1 MRIQGLSFALS
12 AQGKRH
18 RRSAKPMK
26 KGKTEKE
33 PAEEMLPEYDFSGKK
48 GVRGKYYRAY
58 RRGHTVR
65 IHKTN
70 GSISVKYFTLE
81 EGAVMLE
88 PDVKKHFPTSRSV
101 NKALRALMP
110 SQPSRQKT
118 NHRTR

>member
-1 MRIQGLSFALS
+1 
-12 AQGKRH
+12 
-18 RRSAKPMK
+18 MK
-26 KGKTEKE
+26 KRKPEK
-33 PAEEMLPEYDFSGKK
+33 PPIEEMLSEYDFSGKK